1 MYGDQL
7 RVKRE
12 FLGFPPVWHHGVELP
27 GGHVAENGPFYGTRI
42 NDLGSFA
49 KGGVVE
55 VVARDMTTAEREA
68 AVERARS
75 RVGEHAYDALGWNC
89 EHFATWCVTGA
100 ARSSQVV
107 EWVARLAEAAI
118 AVVKPPSS

>member
-12 FLGFPPVWHHGVELP
+12 FLGFAPVWHHGVELP
-27 GGHVAENGPFYGTRI
+27 GGQVAENGPFYGTRI
-42 NDLGSFA
+42 SDLASFA

-55 VVARDMTTAEREA
+55 VVAHDMTMAQREA

-75 RVGEHAYDALGWNC
+75 RVGEHAYDALDWNC

-100 ARSSQVV
+100 PVSSQLT
-107 EWVARLAEAAI
+107 EWVARLAEAAL
-118 AVVKPPSS
+118 AAARPPAS